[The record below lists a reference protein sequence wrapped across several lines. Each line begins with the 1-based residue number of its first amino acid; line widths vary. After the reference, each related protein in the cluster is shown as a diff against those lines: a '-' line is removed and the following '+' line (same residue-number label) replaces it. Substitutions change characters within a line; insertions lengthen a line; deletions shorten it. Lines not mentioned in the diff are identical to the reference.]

1 MSAIC
6 TTCGLPEDLCV
17 CDQIARESQRIAV
30 SLERKK
36 FGKNYTVISGINEHE
51 VDIKELAKKLKNKL
65 ACGGTGKNGVIALQG
80 DHMRS
85 VKETLVELGFSP
97 DTIDVHQSPRPMSRP
112 RSGPSY
118 GRR

>member
-1 MSAIC
+1 MLNDVMVSF
-6 TTCGLPEDLCV
+6 
-17 CDQIARESQRIAV
+17 SQR
-30 SLERKK
+30 LNDL
-36 FGKNYTVISGINEHE
+36 FGGQISGINEHE